1 MKKKKKENVKLGWM
15 HETKVFQSEHVSGK
29 YLNHAG
35 DKLMHAD
42 IADRDSVML
51 TFPYCKILTT

>member
-35 DKLMHAD
+35 VKQKEVHAD
-42 IADRDSVML
+42 TADRDRGLV
-51 TFPYCKILTT
+51 